1 MFVQDNNNP
10 PVNNQ
15 SQPVVDQPAGN
26 DSQVS
31 QNQDYVASYQPP
43 AQSVQ
48 PVQPVLPIGEV
59 QPPVKPVTVDEITAP
74 KQVQA
79 LVDGAVSEAVQTTL
93 VEQPVTPPTEL
104 PPQPIDLDQ
113 ATQTTQTSQPASA
126 DVSALDEL
134 EKVIAEQQ
142 NNKDSQV
149 VSQGPDVANEPTVAP
164 ADEPKSTEVAP
175 PSLPTMSEEIKAE
188 TEEAILP
195 SPAIPDKPSESAQ
208 VQQLEPKPV
217 VVTQPA
223 DPIKSAPS
231 IKPIEPT
238 QVSQDQ
244 SPATREPETLPEK
257 LEDQNIFFLLGVEDG
272 KSDEK
277 EKFLDELQQV
287 IWEDFLEN
295 DLSLLITS
303 DEKQVADKVLAQTDL
318 SDLEK
323 QEKLIEHLAGLIPD
337 LEAIMLEKALE
348 LKQDLVKERV
358 AGMKEYYKDKPA
370 DLTKI
375 DEAAQFFAQGKWMSG
390 AKVLNAL
397 T

>member
-104 PPQPIDLDQ
+104 PPQPIDLDRT
-113 ATQTTQTSQPASA
+113 TQTTQTSQPASA
-126 DVSALDEL
+126 DMSALDEL
-134 EKVIAEQQ
+134 EKMIAEQQ
-142 NNKDSQV
+142 NKKDSQV
-149 VSQGPDVANEPTVAP
+149 VSQGPDVADEPAVAP
-164 ADEPKSTEVAP
+164 ADESKSTEVAP

-188 TEEAILP
+188 TEEATSP
-195 SPAIPDKPSESAQ
+195 SPAIPDKPSEAAQ

-238 QVSQDQ
+238 QANQDQ
-244 SPATREPETLPEK
+244 SPATRESETLPEK

-303 DEKQVADKVLAQTDL
+303 DEKQVADKILAQTDL

-358 AGMKEYYKDKPA
+358 AGMKEYYKDKSA